1 MLSNN
6 NVNKQDELKTQSSA
20 SSKLTHNTEIINNI
34 SREHKSIINS
44 TEDLTLVSEFVQCL
58 L

>member
-6 NVNKQDELKTQSSA
+6 NVNKQDESKTQSST

-34 SREHKSIINS
+34 LQEHKSITNS